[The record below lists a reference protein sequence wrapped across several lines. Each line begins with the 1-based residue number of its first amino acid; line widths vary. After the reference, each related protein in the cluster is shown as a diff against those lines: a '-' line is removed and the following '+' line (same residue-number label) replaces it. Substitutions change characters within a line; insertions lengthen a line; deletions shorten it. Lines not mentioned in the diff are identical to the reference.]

1 MSKCLMKSRYVNPKV
16 PLPDDN
22 SDPLKVT
29 NYGLGGLV
37 EDHNDPYGYNEGAPV
52 PPERADLV
60 HSGDIIATVMGEQ
73 NVTMSQCHIID

>member
-1 MSKCLMKSRYVNPKV
+1 MSELV
-16 PLPDDN
+16 
-22 SDPLKVT
+22 KVT

-37 EDHNDPYGYNEGAPV
+37 EEHNDPYGYNEGAPV

-73 NVTMSQCHIID
+73 MGLHYMMREQLQTVYMPFAEA